1 MKKLIAATTALTLL
15 TATVAVADE
24 PQTPNMSVEIVT
36 QDMQDNA
43 FSGDVLVPILTM
55 IFLFL
60 TLSGGSGSGY
70 YPS

>member
-15 TATVAVADE
+15 SATVAVADE
-24 PQTPNMSVEIVT
+24 APTPNMSVEIVT
-36 QDMQDNA
+36 QDTQDNA